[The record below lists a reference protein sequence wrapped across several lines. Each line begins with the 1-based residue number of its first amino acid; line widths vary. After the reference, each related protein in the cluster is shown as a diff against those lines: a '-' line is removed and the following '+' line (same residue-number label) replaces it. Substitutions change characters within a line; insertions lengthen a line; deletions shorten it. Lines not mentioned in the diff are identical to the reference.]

1 MEGSVPQGV
10 ARYRDPTGPFIMTRI
25 PKSGPIIMTLTAQE
39 WGNIVTPDILEG
51 RGSAVTEDGKYISQQ
66 SYL

>member
-10 ARYRDPTGPFIMTRI
+10 VRYRDPTGPFIMTRV

-39 WGNIVTPDILEG
+39 WGNIVTPDTLLG
-51 RGSAVTEDGKYISQQ
+51 KFRGD
-66 SYL
+66 

>member
-39 WGNIVTPDILEG
+39 WGNIVTPDIEEKQHL
-51 RGSAVTEDGKYISQQ
+51 AVFHSGQR
-66 SYL
+66 